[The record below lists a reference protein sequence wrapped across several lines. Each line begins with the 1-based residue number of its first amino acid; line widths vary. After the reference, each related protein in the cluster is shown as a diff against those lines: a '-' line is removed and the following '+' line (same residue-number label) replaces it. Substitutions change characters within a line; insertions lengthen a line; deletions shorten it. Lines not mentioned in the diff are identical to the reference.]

1 MACFTATL
9 VEAAAVTIVK
19 AVVKKKEKEKEKETA
34 LMQGGKN
41 IEEQTSAPRIKLSEK
56 LSWLNMMLWGG
67 SILLLFEHV
76 WHGEVVPWFPFLT
89 AASSPESTQTM
100 LHEIMTV
107 GVGMAVLVTAVWAVM
122 VIAADLITKRSA
134 EPSEEEVTA

>member
-9 VEAAAVTIVK
+9 VEAVAVTIAK
-19 AVVKKKEKEKEKETA
+19 TVVKKKEKERETA
-34 LMQGGKN
+34 LMQSGKT
-41 IEEQTSAPRIKLSEK
+41 IEEKTAAPRIKLSEK

-67 SILLLFEHV
+67 SVLLLFEHV

-122 VIAADLITKRSA
+122 VLAADLIAKRSE
-134 EPSEEEVTA
+134 EPSEEVTA

>member
-9 VEAAAVTIVK
+9 VEAVAVTIAK
-19 AVVKKKEKEKEKETA
+19 TVVKKKEKERETA
-34 LMQGGKN
+34 LMQSGKT
-41 IEEQTSAPRIKLSEK
+41 IEEKTAAPRIKLSEK

-122 VIAADLITKRSA
+122 VLAADFIAKRSE
-134 EPSEEEVTA
+134 EPSEEVTA

>member
-9 VEAAAVTIVK
+9 VEAVAVTIAK
-19 AVVKKKEKEKEKETA
+19 TVVKKKEKERETA
-34 LMQGGKN
+34 LMQSGKT
-41 IEEQTSAPRIKLSEK
+41 IEEKTAAPRIKLSEK

-67 SILLLFEHV
+67 SVLLLFEHV

-107 GVGMAVLVTAVWAVM
+107 GVGMTVLVTAVWAVM
-122 VIAADLITKRSA
+122 VLAADLIAGRSE
-134 EPSEEEVTA
+134 EPSEEVTA

>member
-1 MACFTATL
+1 MACFTATI
-9 VEAAAVTIVK
+9 VEAVAVTIAK
-19 AVVKKKEKEKEKETA
+19 TVVKKKEKERETA
-34 LMQGGKN
+34 LMQSGKT
-41 IEEQTSAPRIKLSEK
+41 IEEKTAAPRIKLSEK

-67 SILLLFEHV
+67 SVLLLFEHV

-122 VIAADLITKRSA
+122 VLAADLIAKRSE
-134 EPSEEEVTA
+134 EPSEEVTT

>member
-1 MACFTATL
+1 MACFTATI
-9 VEAAAVTIVK
+9 VEAVAVTIAK
-19 AVVKKKEKEKEKETA
+19 TVVKKKEKERETA
-34 LMQGGKN
+34 LMQSGKT
-41 IEEQTSAPRIKLSEK
+41 IEEKTAAPRIKLSEK

-122 VIAADLITKRSA
+122 VLAADIIAGRSE
-134 EPSEEEVTA
+134 EPSEEVTA

>member
-9 VEAAAVTIVK
+9 VEAVAVTIAK
-19 AVVKKKEKEKEKETA
+19 TVVKKKEKERETA
-34 LMQGGKN
+34 LMQSGKT
-41 IEEQTSAPRIKLSEK
+41 IEEKTAAPRIKLSEK

-67 SILLLFEHV
+67 SVLLLFEHV

-122 VIAADLITKRSA
+122 VLAADLIAGRSE
-134 EPSEEEVTA
+134 EPSEEVTA

>member
-1 MACFTATL
+1 MGVAL
-9 VEAAAVTIVK
+9 GEAHYG
-19 AVVKKKEKEKEKETA
+19 KKEKERETA
-34 LMQGGKN
+34 LMQSGKT
-41 IEEQTSAPRIKLSEK
+41 IEEKTAAPRIKLSEK

-67 SILLLFEHV
+67 SVLLLFEHV
-76 WHGEVVPWFPFLT
+76 WHGEVVLWFPFLT

-122 VIAADLITKRSA
+122 VLAADLIAGRSE
-134 EPSEEEVTA
+134 EPSEEVTA